1 MLLNDLFVGKGI
13 DPTQV
18 LVFRHQ
24 PQEPKLRK
32 VLPWLAAE
40 KPDVFN
46 AYQQTQV
53 PRVEKA
59 MLKAS
64 YVASF
69 IGRSGGQASYIGL
82 YKIGASRPLTREE
95 YWCVPANRELEQ
107 HGMRGFDEGEKRHTL
122 LWFEL
127 ALTDFYEQ
135 WKGKLIVGWPPP
147 ERVWYRRAH
156 QNEFPVL
163 AILEES
169 ALIAGMP
176 EWYDVVFPWE
186 QLSVLPTPWK
196 IKLSQWRGIYY
207 VWDGSDGKG
216 YVGSAYGHDN
226 ILGRWVKGYGASG
239 HGGNSILMQRVKEGH
254 HPKFV
259 FSILELVAQSMSF
272 EDIVKLESTWKNR
285 LHTRAPHGL
294 NEN

>member
-1 MLLNDLFVGKGI
+1 M
-13 DPTQV
+13 
-18 LVFRHQ
+18 R
-24 PQEPKLRK
+24 
-32 VLPWLAAE
+32 
-40 KPDVFN
+40 
-46 AYQQTQV
+46 
-53 PRVEKA
+53 
-59 MLKAS
+59 

-69 IGRSGGQASYIGL
+69 IGHRSGQALYIGL

-95 YWCVPANRELEQ
+95 LWRVPAYRELKPL
-107 HGMRGFDEGEKRHTL
+107 GMRDFAEEENQETI
-122 LWFEL
+122 LWFDL

-147 ERVWYRRAH
+147 ERAWYRRAH

-216 YVGSAYGHDN
+216 SAYGHDN

-239 HGGNSILMQRVKEGH
+239 HGRNSLLRQRVKEGH

-272 EDIVKLESTWKNR
+272 EDIVKLESTWKNW
-285 LHTRAPHGL
+285 LHTRAPDGL